1 MTGSGTRHRPLTR
14 TAMLAQEAGPGVTTT
29 YRPSW
34 IRHRDRNE
42 QDREGAVK
50 AADGMGAQKQG
61 LATRKPALRSIHAV
75 SLSAL
80 RLRQRSRPPGP
91 RSSGQGAQDR
101 CSRGR
106 LGTRRSIGRRSRAHR
121 LDQLGWRPPG
131 RNRGRGPI
139 GDAGLCFLSSRE
151 CCEYCSRP
159 RSNISCL
166 FMLRSEP
173 AKRNLVETSAPQ
185 GLQMTAVGSKLT
197 SRRPMRQSAFGTHS
211 HCGFPN

>member
-1 MTGSGTRHRPLTR
+1 
-14 TAMLAQEAGPGVTTT
+14 MLAQEAGPGVTTT

-101 CSRGR
+101 GSGDGSGR
-106 LGTRRSIGRRSRAHR
+106 DAQPDAAAARIASISSSGGRQAGTGGAAR
-121 LDQLGWRPPG
+121 
-131 RNRGRGPI
+131 
-139 GDAGLCFLSSRE
+139 
-151 CCEYCSRP
+151 
-159 RSNISCL
+159 
-166 FMLRSEP
+166 
-173 AKRNLVETSAPQ
+173 
-185 GLQMTAVGSKLT
+185 
-197 SRRPMRQSAFGTHS
+197 
-211 HCGFPN
+211 

>member
-101 CSRGR
+101 GSGDGSGR
-106 LGTRRSIGRRSRAHR
+106 DAQPDAAAARIASISSGAGRQAGTGGGARQGTPDCAFSYERMLRILLTGPMRTFAGPC
-121 LDQLGWRPPG
+121 LAAAQLLHTGHLWHG
-131 RNRGRGPI
+131 AAWS
-139 GDAGLCFLSSRE
+139 DS
-151 CCEYCSRP
+151 P
-159 RSNISCL
+159 RSAVRDKAVACHSACDG
-166 FMLRSEP
+166 RS
-173 AKRNLVETSAPQ
+173 
-185 GLQMTAVGSKLT
+185 
-197 SRRPMRQSAFGTHS
+197 
-211 HCGFPN
+211 